1 MGISV
6 EISLYPLIPAYKST
20 ILDFLDRLCAY
31 PELTVLTNNMSTR
44 VFGQYDEVFPILQK
58 EIKACF
64 EQPETVVVV
73 MKVIGKNLEE

>member
-6 EISLYPLIPAYKST
+6 EISLYPLSPAYKPL
-20 ILDFLDRLCAY
+20 ILDFLDRLRTY
-31 PELTVLTNNMSTR
+31 PELTILTNNMSTR
-44 VFGQYDEVFPILQK
+44 IFGVYDEVFPILQR
-58 EIKACF
+58 EIKICF